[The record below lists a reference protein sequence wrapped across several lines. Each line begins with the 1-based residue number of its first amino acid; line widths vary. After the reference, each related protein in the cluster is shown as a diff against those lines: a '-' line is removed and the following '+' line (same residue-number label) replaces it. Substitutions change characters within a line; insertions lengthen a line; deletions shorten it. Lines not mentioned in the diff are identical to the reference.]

1 MPPKSQD
8 NMKGT
13 SPSPA
18 IQEGINQAWGAQN
31 EQASTTAQAAIAKQ
45 HNQHPV
51 DLAKGAD
58 TKPTPASK

>member
-1 MPPKSQD
+1 MPQKSQD

-13 SPSPA
+13 SPSKV

-31 EQASTTAQAAIAKQ
+31 EQASKTAQEAIGKQ
-45 HNQHPV
+45 WNHHPV
-51 DLAKGAD
+51 DLAPGAD